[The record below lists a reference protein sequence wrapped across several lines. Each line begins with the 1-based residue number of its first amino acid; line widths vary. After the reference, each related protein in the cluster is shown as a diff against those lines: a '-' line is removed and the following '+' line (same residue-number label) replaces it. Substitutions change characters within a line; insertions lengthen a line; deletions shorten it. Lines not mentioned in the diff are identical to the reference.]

1 MQHREERGNSMAVDN
16 QKIAEEVLA
25 NVGGADNIQSATH
38 CMTRLR
44 LTFKDR
50 SKVDDEAIKKITGVL
65 GINWAGTQLQV
76 IIGQTVPKVY
86 DAVLAKGV
94 KGEGAIDENLD
105 QDLPKEKLTPKVI
118 GGKILDYLSGS
129 MVQMIPL
136 IMASGLFRTL
146 AVVMGPQMFNLW
158 AADSGIYSFFYTTL
172 YEAGFYFLPIYLGY
186 CAAKKMGAN
195 PLLGL
200 LSGGILIA
208 PTIVTAAAN
217 GATINVYGF
226 DIAAANYSQSV
237 LPVIL
242 TIPVLTVVEK
252 FMKKHVPD
260 VLSTLFTPFF
270 TMIVVVPI
278 ELIILAPIGNLLGQ
292 GIAALIF
299 GLAGLGGVG
308 VLIVMAILGAFWQ
321 LFVIAGMHMPVILLA
336 QVTLLQTGVDPFL
349 FVATNCAMTAVWGCA
364 IGAFLRIRNKEE
376 KGMAAGYVVSALLG
390 GVTEPALFG
399 ILLRFRRTMYGMF
412 VGGAVGAVLSGI
424 LGVHLYVGAMATN
437 FLVFLGYLQGGTFN
451 TVAAVI
457 GLAVSCVVAA
467 AVVYF
472 TGFTKE
478 ELAALDNAKPGEMSV
493 E

>member
-1 MQHREERGNSMAVDN
+1 MAVDN
-16 QKIAEEVLA
+16 QKIAEGVLA
-25 NVGGADNIQSATH
+25 NVGGADNIASATH

-44 LTFKDR
+44 LTFKDK
-50 SKVDDEAIKKITGVL
+50 SKVDSEEIKKITGVL
-65 GINWAGTQLQV
+65 GINWAGEQCQV
-76 IIGQTVPKVY
+76 IIGQNVPKVY

-94 KGEGAIDENLD
+94 KGGGAIDENLD
-105 QDLPKEKLTPKVI
+105 KDLTKEKLTPKAV
-118 GGKILDYLSGS
+118 GNKILDYLSGS

-136 IMASGLFRTL
+136 IMASGLFRTF

-186 CAAKKMGAN
+186 CAAKRVGAN

-217 GATINVYGF
+217 GATINVYGI

-242 TIPVLTVVEK
+242 TVPVLAVVEK
-252 FMKKHVPD
+252 FMRKHVPD

-270 TMIVVVPI
+270 TMAVVVPI
-278 ELIILAPIGNLLGQ
+278 ELIVLAPIGNLLGQ
-292 GIAALIF
+292 GIAAIIF
-299 GLAGLGGVG
+299 GLAGLGGAG
-308 VLIVMAILGAFWQ
+308 VLIVMAVLGAFWQ
-321 LFVIAGMHMPVILLA
+321 FFVVAGMHMPVILLA

-349 FVATNCAMTAVWGCA
+349 FVATNCAAVAVWGCA

-376 KGMAAGYVVSALLG
+376 KGLAAGYVAAAIVG

-399 ILLRFRRTMYGMF
+399 IVLRFRRTMYGMF
-412 VGGAVGAVLSGI
+412 VGGAIGAVVSGI
-424 LGVHLYVGAMATN
+424 LGVHIYVGAMGSG
-437 FLVFLGYLQGGTFN
+437 LLMILGYVQGGAFN

-457 GLAVSCVVAA
+457 GLVVSCVVAA

-478 ELAALDNAKPGEMSV
+478 ELAALDNEKPGDMVV